1 MEAALIRTGS
11 ITSPAAAAMLTS
23 SPSLALLRQD
33 SLAAGGKFS
42 ADRLAPGSPRLSLH
56 LGMNR
61 RSGSPSGSPGGSRI
75 RRALSESDV
84 IAPLR
89 RLSGAGSLSS
99 SARIPEEEC
108 GSPALGGCTDG
119 VGRSGAWPGIGIPLE
134 ELGVFGGGIGGGSDF
149 GGDGSDRFGSNGG
162 YGGGYGDRR
171 SIGDHYQEMLKSSP
185 GDSLLLR
192 NYGKYLHE
200 VEGDAARAEEYYGR
214 AILASPGD
222 GDVLS
227 LYGKL
232 IWETQRDE
240 GRAKSYFDQA
250 VLASPDDSTV
260 LGSYARFLWESEEEE
275 DDDDGA
281 EEAAK
286 LPAMVAA
293 F

>member
-11 ITSPAAAAMLTS
+11 ITSPAAMLTS
-23 SPSLALLRQD
+23 SPPTLSLLRQD
-33 SLAAGGKFS
+33 SFSVDRFAAP
-42 ADRLAPGSPRLSLH
+42 PGSPPRFSLH
-56 LGMNR
+56 LEMSR
-61 RSGSPSGSPGGSRI
+61 RRGPSGGSRI

-84 IAPLR
+84 VGPR
-89 RLSGAGSLSS
+89 GGLSGAGSLSFP
-99 SARIPEEEC
+99 ARIPEEEC
-108 GSPALGGCTDG
+108 GSLTLGGADR
-119 VGRSGAWPGIGIPLE
+119 VGRSGAWPRIGIPLE
-134 ELGVFGGGIGGGSDF
+134 ELGACGGGVGAGSDF
-149 GGDGSDRFGSNGG
+149 GGDG

-171 SIGDHYQEMLKSSP
+171 GIGAYYREMLRSSP

-222 GDVLS
+222 GEVLS

-232 IWETQRDE
+232 IWDTQRDE
-240 GRAKSYFDQA
+240 DRAKSYFNQA
-250 VLASPDDSTV
+250 VLASPEDSTV

-275 DDDDGA
+275 EEDDEEDDA
-281 EEAAK
+281 EEAAN

>member
-1 MEAALIRTGS
+1 MEAALIRSGS

-33 SLAAGGKFS
+33 SLAAGGVFS
-42 ADRLAPGSPRLSLH
+42 VDRLAPASPRFSLH
-56 LGMNR
+56 LEMNR
-61 RSGSPSGSPGGSRI
+61 RRESPGGSRI

-84 IAPLR
+84 IPPR
-89 RLSGAGSLSS
+89 GRLSGAGSLSFP
-99 SARIPEEEC
+99 ARIPEEEC
-108 GSPALGGCTDG
+108 GSPTLGGAADR
-119 VGRSGAWPGIGIPLE
+119 VGRSGVWPGIGIPLE
-134 ELGVFGGGIGGGSDF
+134 ELGVFGG
-149 GGDGSDRFGSNGG
+149 DGSDRSGSNGG

-171 SIGDHYQEMLKSSP
+171 RMGDYYQEMLKSSP

-200 VEGDAARAEEYYGR
+200 VEGDAVRAEEYYGR

-222 GDVLS
+222 GEVLS

-232 IWETQRDE
+232 IWETQGDE
-240 GRAKSYFDQA
+240 DRAKSYFDQA
-250 VLASPDDSTV
+250 VLVSPDDSTV

-275 DDDDGA
+275 DGDDA
-281 EEAAK
+281 EQAAK

>member
-1 MEAALIRTGS
+1 MEAALLRTGS
-11 ITSPAAAAMLTS
+11 ITYPAAIVTS
-23 SPSLALLRQD
+23 SPTLALLRQD
-33 SLAAGGKFS
+33 SLAGGIFS
-42 ADRLAPGSPRLSLH
+42 GDKIAPGSPRFSLH
-56 LGMNR
+56 LEMNR
-61 RSGSPSGSPGGSRI
+61 RRDSPEGVRI

-84 IAPLR
+84 IGPQS
-89 RLSGAGSLSS
+89 RLSGGGSLSFP
-99 SARIPEEEC
+99 ARIPEEEC
-108 GSPALGGCTDG
+108 GSLTLGGADR
-119 VGRSGAWPGIGIPLE
+119 VGRSGVWPGIGIPLE
-134 ELGVFGGGIGGGSDF
+134 EPGVRGGQIGAGGDF
-149 GGDGSDRFGSNGG
+149 GGDGCDRSGSNGG

-171 SIGDHYQEMLKSSP
+171 RIGDYYQEMLKSSP
-185 GDSLLLR
+185 GDCLLLR

-240 GRAKSYFDQA
+240 DRAKSYFDQA

-275 DDDDGA
+275 DDGDDA
-281 EEAAK
+281 EEAVK
-286 LPAMVAA
+286 SPAAAAA